1 MLTIAIYTHSDY
13 FDILPVQLAYFNK
26 VVTGATVT
34 LFTNIPYPEC
44 EYQQILYDDSLPYAG
59 RLLSCIS
66 QLSSTYFLLTHEND
80 IVCAYDPSFLEGLV
94 AKMEEHGIDTIDL
107 KHESQGSDPIHF
119 TDEVALV
126 KKAHYFYCV
135 QPSLWKRSS
144 LEAIL
149 TKYSD
154 RGYRQIEQDD
164 VQKYMVET
172 WNVRGIVATNSIQTI
187 WYRVSPYYAFIHLT
201 SRLLLLPCKE
211 ENGLEASLHK
221 EHQEIFAKYFT
232 PSARGVQET
241 IYSFD
246 NRMVEANPI

>member
-13 FDILPVQLAYFNK
+13 FDILPIQLAYFKK
-26 VVTGATVT
+26 VVTNATVT
-34 LFTNIPYPEC
+34 LFTNTHYPDC
-44 EYQQILYDDSLPYAG
+44 EYAQILYDETVPYAG

-80 IVCAYDPSFLEGLV
+80 IVCAYDSSFLESLV
-94 AKMEEHGIDTIDL
+94 AKMEECGIDTIDL
-107 KHESQGSDPIHF
+107 KHESQGSDPIRL
-119 TDEVALV
+119 TDEVSLV

-135 QPSLWKRSS
+135 QPSLWRRSS
-144 LEAIL
+144 LEKIL
-149 TKYSD
+149 TTYSD
-154 RGYRQIEQDD
+154 RAYRQIENDD

-187 WYRVSPYYAFIHLT
+187 WYRVSPYYTFIHLT

-211 ENGLEASLHK
+211 ENGLDPSLHK
-221 EHQEIFAKYFT
+221 EHQEIFANYLST
-232 PSARGVQET
+232 SSRGIQET

-246 NRMVEANPI
+246 NRMVAGSFT